1 MIKDSSEKK
10 IYNQDGFTLLEMLVV
25 IAVTSIL
32 LTIAAMNVSKLN
44 NDLGNTVSILAGSFT
59 RARTQAIST
68 TSAVRITLK
77 NGVIGFDT
85 RDDCRENTDTWKNID
100 NINITVPNTIKLSS
114 STLSPIDQSN
124 PSSEK
129 YLLACFNPRG
139 DLSDTGPEILE
150 IKDNKNKSNTITIYA
165 TGGVV
170 QGGDQ

>member
-1 MIKDSSEKK
+1 MLKDLKGK
-10 IYNQDGFTLLEMLVV
+10 NIFNQQGFTLLELLVV
-25 IAVTSIL
+25 VAITSIL
-32 LTIAAMNVSKLN
+32 LTIAALNVGKLN
-44 NDLGNTVSILAGSFT
+44 NDLGNTVSILSGSFT

-77 NGVIGFDT
+77 NGEIGFDT
-85 RDDCRENTDTWKNID
+85 RDDCKDNTDTWQGIK
-100 NINITVPNTIKLSS
+100 NINIVIPTTIKLSS

-124 PSSEK
+124 SSSEK

-139 DLSDTGPEILE
+139 DLSDTGPEILDV
-150 IKDNKNKSNTITIYA
+150 KDNKGRTNTITIYA